1 MNTFVKYDEAKLTT
15 LDWIKLVLA
24 VALIAAGIYAF
35 SYFEFQIPSK
45 FLRLLISIAGIVA
58 AIGVYMT
65 TTLGP
70 RTRTFLKESRFELR
84 KMVRP
89 TRQEAMQI
97 TWVVVIAVVIISLLL
112 ATFDVVIQQA
122 VKLLLGS

>member
-112 ATFDVVIQQA
+112 AAFDVVIQQA